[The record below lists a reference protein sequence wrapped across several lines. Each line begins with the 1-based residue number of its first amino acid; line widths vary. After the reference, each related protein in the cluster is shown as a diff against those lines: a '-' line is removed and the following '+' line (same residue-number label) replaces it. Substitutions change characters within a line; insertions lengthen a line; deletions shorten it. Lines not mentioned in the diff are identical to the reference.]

1 MLCKGIPR
9 MRVRLYPYLSLYLYL
24 YLIIKYV
31 RFLSSTI
38 FFRPFCPPTKS
49 YIISSVT
56 GKLKKR
62 FNLSMLFVLFFEYLM
77 KIVKARRTEFGSF
90 TFQHILIYYSAYCT
104 CPQTVF
110 YSTASPLIRF
120 AALPLPPRAIDK
132 APGWHE
138 YGSAYGRGRRLAA
151 RQGRTRIQNFA

>member
-1 MLCKGIPR
+1 MVKIMLCKGIPR
-9 MRVRLYPYLSLYLYL
+9 MRVRFHPYLSLYL

-31 RFLSSTI
+31 MFSSSTT
-38 FFRPFCPPTKS
+38 FFRQFCPSTKS

-56 GKLKKR
+56 GKLKKW
-62 FNLSMLFVLFFEYLM
+62 FDLSMLFVLFFEYWM
-77 KIVKARRTEFGSF
+77 KIVKARRTESGSF
-90 TFQHILIYYSAYCT
+90 TFQHVLIYYSAYCT

-120 AALPLPPRAIDK
+120 AALPLAPRAIDK

-138 YGSAYGRGRRLAA
+138 YGSAYG
-151 RQGRTRIQNFA
+151 